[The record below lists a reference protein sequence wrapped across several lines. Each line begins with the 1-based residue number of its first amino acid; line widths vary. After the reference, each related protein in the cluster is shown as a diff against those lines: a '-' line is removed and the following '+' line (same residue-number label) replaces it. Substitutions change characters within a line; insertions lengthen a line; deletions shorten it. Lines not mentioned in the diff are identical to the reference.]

1 MAAFLV
7 ATLTNSGIQF
17 RPLVATSL
25 ATAETAIQNAV
36 TKQLSTGLPF
46 YQGFPSLESLTADAL
61 GGNTGRLDGELQIG
75 VISIAGAG
83 RLALGG
89 TTITWT

>member
-1 MAAFLV
+1 MAAFLI

-25 ATAETAIQNAV
+25 ATAESAIQTAV
-36 TKQLSTGLPF
+36 TRQLATGLPF
-46 YQGFPSLESLTADAL
+46 YQGFPSLESLTGENL

-75 VISIAGAG
+75 VITIAAAG

-89 TTITWT
+89 TTVTWT